1 MKRLLFVDDE
11 PLVLGAFQRMLWPL
25 RADFVTEFA
34 ESGEAA
40 LTALG
45 REPFDV
51 IVSDLRMPG
60 IDGAALLSIVRDRWP
75 SVVRITLSGESSS
88 GSWMKV
94 IPLAHRFLAKPCPAD
109 LLRNTVVRAC
119 ELRSLL
125 ENDELRAIATGLRG
139 IPSLP
144 RLYLDIVR
152 ELEKPEPSM
161 TMVASIVSKD
171 VGMTVRLMQV
181 ANSPIFGRHW
191 PAANVN
197 QAVIV
202 LGANLTRNLVLTV
215 GLFTGFTPDAE
226 IRFGLRQLW
235 NHCRR
240 TAEMARTI
248 VEDWNAEPRMA
259 QEAATSGFLH
269 EVGKLVYA
277 ASVPDRYAA
286 VRRRAGKSEKDLL
299 AAELE
304 EFGATHATI
313 GAYVLGLWELPQ
325 TVIEAVAWHHFDGKT
340 DFVEPSALAAVQI
353 ADELI
358 DAIDEDRE
366 PELEPFAKLG
376 TPDQF
381 TNWRQL
387 SKTFDTAGV

>member
-11 PLVLGAFQRMLWPL
+11 PLVLGAFQRMMWPI
-25 RADFVTEFA
+25 REHFVAEFA
-34 ESGEAA
+34 DSGDAA

-45 REPFDV
+45 RDSFDV

-60 IDGAALLSIVRDRWP
+60 IDGATLLGLVRERWP
-75 SVVRITLSGESSS
+75 SIIRITLSGENHS

-94 IPLAHRFLAKPCPAD
+94 IPLAHRFLSKPCPPE

-125 ENDELRAIATGLRG
+125 ESDEIRAVATGLRG

-144 RLYLDIVR
+144 RLYLDVVR

-161 TMVASIVSKD
+161 ATVASIVARD
-171 VGMTVRLMQV
+171 VGMTVRVMQV

-202 LGANLTRNLVLTV
+202 LGANLTKNLVLTA
-215 GLFTGFTPDAE
+215 GLFSGFTPEAE
-226 IRFGLRQLW
+226 ARFGLKRLW
-235 NHCRR
+235 NHSRR
-240 TAEMARTI
+240 TAEMARNI
-248 VEDWNAEPRMA
+248 VEDWNLEPRIA
-259 QEAATSGFLH
+259 QEAATAGFLH
-269 EVGKLVYA
+269 EVGKLVFA
-277 ASVPDRYAA
+277 ATLPERYAT
-286 VRRRAGKSEKDLL
+286 VLRRSGKCEKELL
-299 AAELE
+299 NAEMA

-325 TVIEAVAWHHFDGKT
+325 TVIEAVAWHHHTAKNN
-340 DFVEPSALAAVQI
+340 FVEPSALAAVQI

-358 DAIDEDRE
+358 DAVDEDRE
-366 PELEPFAKLG
+366 PELDVFAKLAA
-376 TPDQF
+376 PDQF
-381 TNWRQL
+381 TTWRQM
-387 SKTFDTAGV
+387 SKTLDTVNL